1 MAVSSVRTAA
11 SEEQVGGTKPV
22 TRSSI
27 RRKLISSFTSAI
39 LIPSLVT
46 VVVGV
51 KVIYDQIYTRAQ
63 TQVDSDLEGAREISR
78 NYLERLQDA
87 LRIHATRMIIYGAL
101 DRNDDGALG
110 PEMERVRAAE
120 GLDILTLTDDSGRV
134 FYRTRNPALKGDSQA
149 GDDLVSRTIRE
160 KAPCASAV
168 IVSAAE
174 LAAESPELA
183 RQALMELTPTP
194 MAEPSAKRRQ
204 TSGMVFKAA
213 APVFSP
219 RGRLIGVLYGGVLI
233 NRSYDI
239 VDRVRKIVFKEEMYR
254 GREVGTATIF
264 QDDVRIST
272 NVYNADGTRAITT
285 RVSAEVA
292 EAVLRRGQTWRG
304 RAFVVNDWYLSA
316 YAPIRGPNDDII
328 GMLYVGTLERPYSDS
343 LWRTLILFL
352 GITLLGVAIVSWV
365 AVTVAG
371 RISRPIHAMAEAAQ
385 KVADGDYTPQVE
397 VTTHDEIGHLAE
409 CFNRMTR
416 ELESSAR
423 ELRES
428 AANLESKVEERTA
441 QLKAMQGNLIQTEK
455 LAAIGK
461 LAAGVAHEINNP
473 LTGILTNSSLMVED
487 FPHGDPRREDLQ
499 LIVDETLRC
508 RKIVKGLLDFARQT
522 KPQKQKV
529 DLNGVVDDILSLV
542 RNQAIFRNIDLHT
555 MLDPNLPAVMADHDQ
570 MRQVVLNIVI
580 NAAEAMPDGGELRV
594 ASGLDGAGRVRLSI
608 SDTGPGIPQE
618 IMGKL
623 FEPFFTTKKTGTGL
637 GLAIAYGIVERHKG
651 TIDIDRSPGRGTKI
665 TIRVPADEKDPDD

>member
-1 MAVSSVRTAA
+1 MSSARAA
-11 SEEQVGGTKPV
+11 AGEAPTGRTKPM
-22 TRSSI
+22 TRSTI
-27 RRKLISSFTSAI
+27 RRKLISSFTVAI

-78 NYLERLQDA
+78 NYLERLKDA

-101 DRNDDGALG
+101 DRKDDGALG
-110 PEMERVRAAE
+110 LEMERVRAAE
-120 GLDILTLTDDSGRV
+120 GLDILTLTDDAGRV
-134 FYRTRNPALKGDSQA
+134 FYRTRNPVLKGDSRA
-149 GDDLVSRTIRE
+149 GDELVSKTIEE
-160 KAPCASAV
+160 KAPCAAAV
-168 IVSAAE
+168 IVSSEE

-183 RQALMELTPTP
+183 RQALMEITPTP
-194 MAEPSAKRRQ
+194 MAEPSAKRRE
-204 TSGMVFKAA
+204 TSGMMFKAA
-213 APVFSP
+213 APVFNP

-233 NRSYDI
+233 NRSYGI
-239 VDRVRKIVFKEEMYR
+239 VDRVRKIVFKEEMYHD
-254 GREVGTATIF
+254 REVGTATIF

-316 YAPIRGPNDDII
+316 YAPIRGLQDNII

-343 LWRTLILFL
+343 LWRTLMLFL

-365 AVTVAG
+365 AIKVAG

-385 KVADGDYTPQVE
+385 TVADGDYTPQVD

-416 ELESSAR
+416 ELERSAR
-423 ELRES
+423 ELREW

-441 QLKAMQGNLIQTEK
+441 QVKAMQGHLIQTEK

-473 LTGILTNSSLMVED
+473 LTGILTNSSLMLDD
-487 FPHGDPRREDLQ
+487 FPQGDSRREDLQ

-522 KPQKQKV
+522 KPQKQAV
-529 DLNGVVDDILSLV
+529 DLNGVVEDVLSLV
-542 RNQAIFRNIDLHT
+542 RNQAIFRSINLHT
-555 MLDPNLPAVMADHDQ
+555 DLDARLPTVMADHDQ

-580 NAAEAMPDGGELRV
+580 NAAEAMPNGGELRV
-594 ASGLDGAGRVRLSI
+594 ASRLDGGRDVQLAI
-608 SDTGPGIPQE
+608 GDTGPGISQE
-618 IMGKL
+618 VMGRL

-651 TIDIDRSPGRGTKI
+651 KIDIDSAPGRGTTI
-665 TIRVPADEKDPDD
+665 TVRIPADEKDPDD